1 MIQKD
6 KMATV
11 NSTPNCINNIGRFV
25 FICGLHRSGT
35 TLVEQVLSKNYQ
47 VNFLRTGHKQNE
59 GQHVQSVYSTAQ
71 KFGGPGK
78 FALNENEQHEL
89 HKLSNYSEIFNRI
102 ITDWSKFIE
111 GNSDILVEKSPP
123 NLTKIWWLRNVFQ
136 NSKFVVIVRDPIV
149 VSLATQKWS
158 NNSIEELLEHYHLA
172 YSNAVKHSFN
182 HDTIIVKYED
192 LCAAPKSY
200 FEQISSF
207 CNLTKRQNRIYG
219 LEIIQNTNPQYLN
232 NFKNN
237 GKSLDGI
244 WQRFGYH
251 VEI

>member
-1 MIQKD
+1 MIQKN
-6 KMATV
+6 KIVSINSATKYL
-11 NSTPNCINNIGRFV
+11 NNISRFL

-47 VNFLRTGHKQNE
+47 VSFLRTGYKQNE
-59 GQHVQSVYSTAQ
+59 GQHVQNVYSTAQ

-78 FALNENEQHEL
+78 FALNKNEQGEL
-89 HKLSNYSEIFNRI
+89 HKLSNYSEIYKRI

-111 GNSDILVEKSPP
+111 DSSDILVEKSPP
-123 NLTKIWWLRNVFQ
+123 NITKIWWLRNVFQ

-158 NNSIEELLEHYHLA
+158 NNSIEELLKHYHLA
-172 YSNAVKHSFN
+172 YSNAVKHSLN
-182 HDTIIVKYED
+182 QDTITIKYED
-192 LCAAPKSY
+192 LCSAPKQV
-200 FEQISSF
+200 FEQISNF
-207 CNLTKRQNRIYG
+207 CNLERRQNDIAG
-219 LEIIQNTNPQYLN
+219 LEIIQNTNPQYLK

-244 WQRFGYH
+244 WQKFGYS
-251 VEI
+251 VKI